1 MALELIMTIKT
12 TILKAAV
19 MTAMLS
25 LMAPVAQAADMAGSK
40 DHPLAGRYTGSE
52 IAFYKASSFDEAALL
67 QGPLDLRALTD
78 AGDTHSRAGKEWLKL
93 EGEVTKIR
101 YAIPLKRSAL
111 EVVRNYEAALK
122 AKGFQTQYQC
132 SSECL
137 VGKER
142 DAYRLGQEFDPDNT
156 NPPIYSD
163 KPRYLL
169 SKLARPEGAVYVAVF
184 VAEFREKTTALV
196 QVVETKDMET
206 GKIVVLSAKEMDDE
220 IGKAGAVNIYTIFFD
235 FDRDTIKPESKP
247 TLDEIAKM
255 FSKNDLKLKIVGH
268 TDNQGSQNYNIDLS
282 RRRAASVVAALTSSY
297 GISGAKL
304 SSDGAGFSRPVA
316 SNDNED
322 GRAKNRRVELIRQ

>member
-1 MALELIMTIKT
+1 MPLRITARRTAVAALLAALLAT
-12 TILKAAV
+12 TSV
-19 MTAMLS
+19 
-25 LMAPVAQAADMAGSK
+25 VHAADIAGSK
-40 DHPLAGRYTGSE
+40 DHPLVGRYTGSE

-67 QGPLDLRALTD
+67 QAPLDLRALTE
-78 AGDTHSRAGKEWLKL
+78 AGDRSSRAGKEWLKL

-101 YAIPLKRSAL
+101 YTAPIKRSAL
-111 EVVRNYEAALK
+111 EVIRNYEGALK
-122 AKGFQTQYQC
+122 SKGFQTLYTC
-132 SSECL
+132 AADCL
-137 VGKER
+137 TGKQREP
-142 DAYRLGQEFDPDNT
+142 YLLGEEFDPDNR

-169 SKLARPEGAVYVAVF
+169 AKLSRPEGAVYASILA
-184 VAEFREKTTALV
+184 AEFREQTTVLV

-220 IGKAGAVNIYTIFFD
+220 IGKAGTVNIYTIFFD
-235 FDRDTIKPESKP
+235 FDKDIIKPESKP

-255 FSKNDLKLKIVGH
+255 FTGKNDLKLKIVGH
-268 TDNQGSQNYNIDLS
+268 TDNQGSQNYNLDLS

-297 GISGAKL
+297 GISGSRL

-322 GRAKNRRVELIRQ
+322 GRARNRRVELIRQ